1 MAGNRARYWRLDHI
15 IKIKKSHWRLLSTE
29 GICSLESLDDMD
41 AKLEGKTI
49 ILFMQPVWQM
59 VFWQGDGEGEI
70 K

>member
-1 MAGNRARYWRLDHI
+1 
-15 IKIKKSHWRLLSTE
+15 
-29 GICSLESLDDMD
+29 MD

-49 ILFMQPVWQM
+49 ILFMQPVWEM